1 MQVDAKTY
9 LEEIERYEEYIKDRT
24 AEIYRLE
31 CLATSVTA
39 ALCDDKVQTS
49 GTSDKVGNIVAMI
62 VDEQDRLQE
71 SVKHFFYEKKER
83 IALVEKLDNLL
94 EYKVIHGKYIKY
106 LDLKDIAENEGYTH
120 QYICDVH
127 TKALKNFQ
135 KILNNL
141 YKPIES

>member
-9 LEEIERYEEYIKDRT
+9 LEEIARYEAYIKSRI

-49 GTSDKVGNIVAMI
+49 GASDKIGNIVAMI
-62 VDEQDRLQE
+62 ADEKDKLQK
-71 SVKHFFYEKKER
+71 SVEHFFKEKKER
-83 IALVEKLDNLL
+83 IALIEQLENLL
-94 EYKVIHGKYIKY
+94 EYKVIHGKYIQY
-106 LDLKDIAENEGYTH
+106 LELKDIAANENYTH
-120 QYICDVH
+120 QYICEVH
-127 TKALKNFQ
+127 NRAIENFQ
-135 KILNNL
+135 VLLNNL